1 MTGMPDTFFVADVH
15 LGFDNTQRQQTF
27 VDFLTHVRS
36 CSGDLYILG
45 DFFDFWA
52 NNRPMRLAMQ
62 PVLEGLQHLTA
73 SGSTVGFVFGNR
85 DFLVGDATL
94 APFGITHLGEQA
106 DITLGDLRVHITHG
120 YNLCQHDTPFLVYK
134 KYIWPFWGLLD
145 RVLPGSV
152 ANYIVRRFILKEK
165 AAVSDHDK
173 IRFQFTRSVI
183 DAHLQRGVD
192 AVICGHTHDEQT
204 FSVGSKQF
212 FSLDC
217 WQDMVGP
224 YLVYREG
231 KFIRDTFTSAA

>member
-1 MTGMPDTFFVADVH
+1 MPDTFFVADVH
-15 LGFDNTQRQQTF
+15 LGFDNTQRKQTF
-27 VDFLTHVRS
+27 IDFLAHVRS

-62 PVLEGLQHLTA
+62 PVLEALQHLTA

-120 YNLCQHDTPFLVYK
+120 YSLCQNATSFLAYK
-134 KYIWPFWGLLD
+134 KYVWPVWRMLD
-145 RVLPGSV
+145 RLLPGNL
-152 ANYIVRRFILKEK
+152 ANYIAHNFVLKEK
-165 AAVSDHDK
+165 TAVSDHDK
-173 IRFQFTRSVI
+173 IRFQFTRSAI
-183 DAHLQRGVD
+183 DAHFQRGVD
-192 AVICGHTHDEQT
+192 VVICGHTHDEQT
-204 FSVGSKQF
+204 FSAGSKQF

-217 WQDMVGP
+217 WQDTAGP
-224 YLVYREG
+224 YLVYRDG
-231 KFIRDTFTSAA
+231 KFIRETFAPAV

>member
-1 MTGMPDTFFVADVH
+1 MPDTFFVADVH
-15 LGFDNTQRQQTF
+15 LGLDNIQRQQTF

-73 SGSTVGFVFGNR
+73 SGATVGFVYGNR
-85 DFLVGDATL
+85 DFLARAACL
-94 APFGITHLGEQA
+94 HPFGITHLGEQA

-120 YNLCQHDTPFLVYK
+120 YSLCQNDTSFLVYK
-134 KYIWPFWGLLD
+134 KFMWPVWRFLD
-145 RVLPGSV
+145 WLLPGRFG
-152 ANYIVRRFILKEK
+152 NYIVRKFVLQEK
-165 AAVSDHDK
+165 TVVSGQDK
-173 IRFQFTRSVI
+173 IRFQFTRSAI
-183 DAHLQRGVD
+183 DAHFQRGID

-204 FSVGSKQF
+204 FSAASKQF

-217 WQDMVGP
+217 WEDLVGP
-224 YLVYREG
+224 YLVHREG
-231 KFIRDTFTSAA
+231 KFIRDTFTRAA

>member
-27 VDFLTHVRS
+27 VDFLAYVRS

-52 NNRPMRLAMQ
+52 NNRPMRFAMQ

-85 DFLVGDATL
+85 DFLARAAAL
-94 APFGITHLGEQA
+94 KPFGITHLGEQA
-106 DITLGDLRVHITHG
+106 DISLGDLRIHITHG
-120 YNLCQHDTPFLVYK
+120 YSLCQDDTSFLVYK
-134 KYIWPFWGLLD
+134 KYAWPVWRLLD
-145 RVLPGSV
+145 RVLPGWFG
-152 ANYIVRRFILKEK
+152 NYIVRRFVLKEK
-165 AAVSDHDK
+165 TGVSDPDK
-173 IRFQFTRSVI
+173 IQFQFTRSVI
-183 DAHLQRGVD
+183 DAHFQRGVD
-192 AVICGHTHDEQT
+192 VVICGHTHEEQT
-204 FSVGSKQF
+204 FSAGSKQF

-224 YLVYREG
+224 YLVHREG
-231 KFIRDTFTSAA
+231 KFIRDTFTRAS